1 MKVKE
6 EFHRLIDG
14 IEDEAQ
20 LKGYLKLVKSLSDNE
35 TGELWNELTD
45 LEKQELLLSYDES
58 FDRKNLVSHKSMK
71 EKHAKWLDQ

>member
-1 MKVKE
+1 M
-6 EFHRLIDG
+6 
-14 IEDEAQ
+14 
-20 LKGYLKLVKSLSDNE
+20 VKSLSDNK

-58 FDRKNLVSHKSMK
+58 FDRRNLVYPKSMK